1 MERTRL
7 KTIGDIKGMKKAGI
21 NPERLKKD
29 VSGSDRTGQLD
40 LLKDRTG
47 ETYVKPK
54 DGSGPGE
61 PTGVNLNDLA
71 K

>member
-29 VSGSDRTGQLD
+29 VSGSDRTGQDSSIYL
-40 LLKDRTG
+40 RTAPARH
-47 ETYVKPK
+47 TSNPK
-54 DGSGPGE
+54 
-61 PTGVNLNDLA
+61 TGLGQANQLELT
-71 K
+71 